1 MIDPRTMTMIA
12 IGLAIAA
19 GPAFGLCTDGRD
31 PQWREEFAN
40 SDIVA
45 TGTIAEARRVV
56 DEKDPDGYV
65 ATIYGI
71 RIREIFRGRIPRRL
85 YVQSENNTSR
95 FAMDPDV
102 TYLMFLKRDDASGRY
117 FIDNCG
123 NSAPVDQARP
133 MLPALRKMRAR
144 PVR

>member
-12 IGLAIAA
+12 IGLAIAS

-31 PQWREEFAN
+31 PQWREEFAD

-45 TGTIAEARRVV
+45 TGTVAEAHRVV
-56 DEKDPDGYV
+56 DEKDPGGYV

-85 YVQSENNTSR
+85 HVQSENNTSR
-95 FAMDPDV
+95 FAMDPGV
-102 TYLMFLKRDDASGRY
+102 TYLLFLKRDAASGPY

-123 NSAPVDQARP
+123 NSAPVDQAQP
-133 MLPALRKMRAR
+133 MLSTLRKMRAR